1 MGPRLTVLETAMKR
15 LSVCIALIACLSPLA
30 AQADRITTMTRE
42 EKCVY
47 VARLQVAA
55 AFYYTKGQRRDEVKI
70 HWHGDE
76 TANEREF
83 VTRTIKKVLDEETTP
98 LLPAELEVTGERSAR
113 LMLHEGRYHQVRRMF
128 AAIGNHVLT
137 LHRDRIGALDLPA
150 DLGVGAYRIM
160 TQEDVAQVFASSG
173 K

>member
-1 MGPRLTVLETAMKR
+1 MGPRLTVLETAMNR

-55 AFYYTKGQRRDEVKI
+55 AFYYAKGQRRDEVKI

-83 VTRTIKKVLDEETTP
+83 VTRTIDQGYQAMERESREGKAGIPVELIGDRAYQSCMTET
-98 LLPAELEVTGERSAR
+98 
-113 LMLHEGRYHQVRRMF
+113 
-128 AAIGNHVLT
+128 
-137 LHRDRIGALDLPA
+137 AL
-150 DLGVGAYRIM
+150 
-160 TQEDVAQVFASSG
+160 
-173 K
+173 